1 MSEHAAEPRFGRPPA
16 GPAQQAVSEVSSYW
30 WLWLVAGIA
39 WIVISAVLL
48 QFDQASVTTVG
59 VLVGLLFTFAGVQN
73 VAIASAPREALE
85 NLGLSTAWRWV
96 AGLFAVLFFGAAIAS
111 FISPED
117 SFAGLADMLGF
128 LFLLVG
134 FWWIVR
140 AFQERPINS
149 LWWLGLISGIL
160 MTVLAFWTAGQFF
173 IEKAYLLLV
182 FAGIWALMEGIVD
195 VVRAFEIREVHEDA
209 QSPSRSS

>member
-1 MSEHAAEPRFGRPPA
+1 M
-16 GPAQQAVSEVSSYW
+16 
-30 WLWLVAGIA
+30 
-39 WIVISAVLL
+39 
-48 QFDQASVTTVG
+48 
-59 VLVGLLFTFAGVQN
+59 
-73 VAIASAPREALE
+73 
-85 NLGLSTAWRWV
+85 
-96 AGLFAVLFFGAAIAS
+96 LFFGAAIAS

-117 SFAGLADMLGF
+117 TFAGLADMLGF

-134 FWWIVR
+134 LWWIVR

-160 MTVLAFWTAGQFF
+160 MTVLGFWTAGQFC

-195 VVRAFEIREVHEDA
+195 VVRAFEIREVHNEV
-209 QSPSRSS
+209 QPPSRSS

>member
-1 MSEHAAEPRFGRPPA
+1 V
-16 GPAQQAVSEVSSYW
+16 VSKFTSHW

-59 VLVGLLFTFAGVQN
+59 VLVGFMFMFAGAQN

-85 NLGLSTAWRWV
+85 NLGVSTAWRWV

-111 FISPED
+111 FITPEAT
-117 SFAGLADMLGF
+117 FVGLADMLGF

-134 FWWIVR
+134 FWWIVS
-140 AFQERPINS
+140 AFMERPINS

-160 MTVLAFWTAGQFF
+160 MTVLAFWTAGQFW
-173 IEKAYLLLV
+173 IDKAYLLLV
-182 FAGIWALMEGIVD
+182 FAGIWALMAGVTDI
-195 VVRAFEIREVHEDA
+195 VRAFEIREVHKAVE
-209 QSPSRSS
+209 PPPRSS

>member
-16 GPAQQAVSEVSSYW
+16 GPVQEAVSELSGYW
-30 WLWLVAGIA
+30 WLWLVVGIA

-48 QFDQASVTTVG
+48 QFDQASIATVG

-85 NLGLSTAWRWV
+85 GLGLSTAWRWV
-96 AGLFAVLFFGAAIAS
+96 TGLFAVLFFGAAIAS
-111 FISPED
+111 FISPENT
-117 SFAGLADMLGF
+117 FAGLPDMLGF

-134 FWWIVR
+134 LWWMIR
-140 AFQERPINS
+140 AFQEREVNE
-149 LWWLGLISGIL
+149 LWWLTLISGIL
-160 MTVLAFWTAGQFF
+160 MTVLGFWTAGQFC
-173 IEKAYLLLV
+173 IDKAFLLLV

-195 VVRAFEIREVHEDA
+195 VVRAFEIREVHEDVE
-209 QSPSRSS
+209 PRSKSA

>member
-1 MSEHAAEPRFGRPPA
+1 MSEHAAEPRFGRPPP
-16 GPAQQAVSEVSSYW
+16 GPVGEAVSQFTGYW

-59 VLVGLLFTFAGVQN
+59 VLVGFLFTFAGVQN

-85 NLGLSTAWRWV
+85 NLGLSTAWRWA

-111 FISPED
+111 FISPENT
-117 SFAGLADMLGF
+117 FAGLADMLGF

-134 FWWIVR
+134 LWWTVR
-140 AFQERPINS
+140 AFLERPINS

-160 MTVLAFWTAGQFF
+160 MTVLGFWTAGQFW
-173 IEKAYLLLV
+173 IDKAYLLLV
-182 FAGIWALMEGIVD
+182 FAGIWALMEGSSTSYA
-195 VVRAFEIREVHEDA
+195 R
-209 QSPSRSS
+209 SRSARSTSRSNRRPGGP

>member
-1 MSEHAAEPRFGRPPA
+1 MDAQAAEPRLA
-16 GPAQQAVSEVSSYW
+16 GPLTGPAAQVVSKFTSHW

-59 VLVGLLFTFAGVQN
+59 VLVGFMFMFAGAQN

-85 NLGLSTAWRWV
+85 NLGVSTAWRWV

-111 FISPED
+111 FITPEAT
-117 SFAGLADMLGF
+117 FVGLADMLGF

-134 FWWIVR
+134 FWWIVS
-140 AFQERPINS
+140 AFMERPINS

-160 MTVLAFWTAGQFF
+160 MTVLAFWTAGQFW
-173 IEKAYLLLV
+173 IDKAYLLLV
-182 FAGIWALMEGIVD
+182 FAGIWALMAGVTDI
-195 VVRAFEIREVHEDA
+195 VRAFEIREVHKAVE
-209 QSPSRSS
+209 PPPRSS